1 VARLALAAAALL
13 VPAAAGGAPAPATTG
28 PCVPGAAAPR
38 CTLWTG
44 KVTFVADGDTV
55 DVDVAGDG
63 TRAPRR
69 VRLTGLNAME
79 MTRYSGYADRRR
91 GACHAVEATARLEQL
106 LRRGRMRVRLA
117 AQDPASRA
125 GSRLRRH
132 LAVRIGGRWV
142 DAGRIL
148 IAEGRAL
155 WLPNGVEHAWN
166 RDLRAQAERAAA
178 RRLRLWNP
186 SACGPGPSARAE
198 LELELNFDAAG
209 RDDRNPNGEWMRV
222 RNRSGAAIPLAGW
235 WLRDS
240 SLRRFTFPPG
250 TALAPGAAVTVHVGR
265 DAGDGEDLYWG
276 LAAPAFENPTDD
288 RRAMGDGAYL
298 FDPEGDLRAGLIY
311 GLQAG
316 RVRVTR

>member
-1 VARLALAAAALL
+1 VARLVLAVAVALL
-13 VPAAAGGAPAPATTG
+13 ACAATAVPAPAATR
-28 PCVPGAAAPR
+28 PCVPGAASPR
-38 CTLWTG
+38 CTVWTG
-44 KVTFVADGDTV
+44 KATFVADGDTV

-63 TRAPRR
+63 TRVLRR
-69 VRLTGLNAME
+69 IRLTGLNAME

-91 GACHAVEATARLEQL
+91 GACHAVEATARLERL

-132 LAVRIGGRWV
+132 LSVRIGGRWV

-148 IAEGRAL
+148 LAEGHAL

-166 RDLRAQAERAAA
+166 RDFRAQAELAAA
-178 RRLRLWNP
+178 RRLRLYDA
-186 SACGPGPSARAE
+186 SACGPGPSAEAA

-209 RDDRNPNGEWMRV
+209 RDDLNPDGEWMRV
-222 RNRSGAAIPLAGW
+222 RNRAAAAVPLAGW

-240 SLRRFTFPPG
+240 SLRRFTFPAG
-250 TALAPGAAVTVHVGR
+250 TVLAPGGAVTVHVGR
-265 DAGDGEDLYWG
+265 GAREDDALHWG

-311 GLQAG
+311 GLEAG
-316 RVRVTR
+316 AVRVTR